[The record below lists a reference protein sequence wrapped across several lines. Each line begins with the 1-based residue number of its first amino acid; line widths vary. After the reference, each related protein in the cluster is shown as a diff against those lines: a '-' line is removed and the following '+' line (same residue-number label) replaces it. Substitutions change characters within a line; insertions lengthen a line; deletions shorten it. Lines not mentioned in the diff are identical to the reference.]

1 MGVETVDE
9 KSVSDSINNGREL
22 KKSALKQISGSNVD
36 ACGISLFA
44 LISKQQNSER

>member
-1 MGVETVDE
+1 MSVETVDE
-9 KSVSDSINNGREL
+9 QTVGNSINNGREL

-36 ACGISLFA
+36 AGGINLFA